1 MYTGGK
7 LISNLYNIL
16 RCLYVNVRQ
25 CFILKYSLKLNTVL
39 LGLEQPTHHTYNILM
54 VVLINNDHLHFASP

>member
-7 LISNLYNIL
+7 LILNLYNIL

-25 CFILKYSLKLNTVL
+25 WFILKYSLKLNTVL
-39 LGLEQPTHHTYNILM
+39 LGLEQPTHYTCNILM
-54 VVLINNDHLHFASP
+54 VVLINNDHVHFVSP